1 MKTLARITAVILII
15 FGIIIMLS
23 GLTLGVVGIV
33 RTESRALG
41 ATPVQPGLRVAGA
54 GGMLGGLGGLILVI
68 FIVIQGLMI
77 IATGE
82 GLYLLANISAKIIPP
97 SV

>member
-23 GLTLGVVGIV
+23 GVTMGVIGIV
-33 RTESRALG
+33 RASSHALG
-41 ATPVQPGLRVAGA
+41 AASAQPALRFAGA
-54 GGMLGGLGGLILVI
+54 GMLGGLGGLILVI
-68 FIVIQGLMI
+68 FIVIQGFMI

-82 GLYLLANISAKIIPP
+82 GLYLLANVAEKINLPSA
-97 SV
+97 

>member
-15 FGIIIMLS
+15 FGILVMLG
-23 GLTLGVVGIV
+23 GLTMGVIGIV
-33 RTESRALG
+33 RAGSRALG
-41 ATPVQPGLRVAGA
+41 AAPLQPALRAA
-54 GGMLGGLGGLILVI
+54 GGGLFGGLGGLILVI

-82 GLYLLANISAKIIPP
+82 GLFLLANLSEKMIPP
-97 SV
+97 SA

>member
-15 FGIIIMLS
+15 FGILVMLG
-23 GLTLGVVGIV
+23 GLTMGGIGIV
-33 RTESRALG
+33 RAGSRALS
-41 ATPVQPGLRVAGA
+41 AAPLQPGLRAA
-54 GGMLGGLGGLILVI
+54 GGGLFNGLGGLILVI
-68 FIVIQGLMI
+68 FVFMQGWMI

-82 GLYLLANISAKIIPP
+82 GLYLLANLSEKMIPS

>member
-1 MKTLARITAVILII
+1 MKTLARITAVILIV

-23 GLTLGVVGIV
+23 GVTLGVVGIV
-33 RTESRALG
+33 RAGSRALG
-41 ATPVQPGLRVAGA
+41 ATPIQPGLRVAGA
-54 GGMLGGLGGLILVI
+54 GMLGGLGGLILVI

-82 GLYLLANISAKIIPP
+82 GLYLLANVSEKMIAP

>member
-15 FGIIIMLS
+15 FGILVMLG
-23 GLTLGVVGIV
+23 GLTMGIIGIV
-33 RTESRALG
+33 RAGSRALG
-41 ATPVQPGLRVAGA
+41 TVPLQPAPRAAGA
-54 GGMLGGLGGLILVI
+54 GVFGGLGRLILVI

-77 IATGE
+77 VASGQ
-82 GLYLLANISAKIIPP
+82 GLFLLASLSEKTIPP

>member
-15 FGIIIMLS
+15 FGILVMLG
-23 GLTLGVVGIV
+23 GLTMGVIGIV
-33 RTESRALG
+33 RAGSRALG
-41 ATPVQPGLRVAGA
+41 AAPLQPALRAA
-54 GGMLGGLGGLILVI
+54 GGGLFGGLGGLILVI

-82 GLYLLANISAKIIPP
+82 GLFLLANLSEKIIPP
-97 SV
+97 SA

>member
-15 FGIIIMLS
+15 LGILVMLG

-33 RTESRALG
+33 RAGSRALG
-41 ATPVQPGLRVAGA
+41 AAPLQPALRAASGGLF
-54 GGMLGGLGGLILVI
+54 GGLGGLILVI

-77 IATGE
+77 AATGE
-82 GLYLLANISAKIIPP
+82 GLFLLANLSEKMIPP
-97 SV
+97 SA

>member
-33 RTESRALG
+33 RTGSRALG
-41 ATPVQPGLRVAGA
+41 ATPIQPGLRVAGA
-54 GGMLGGLGGLILVI
+54 GMFTGLGGLILVI

-82 GLYLLANISAKIIPP
+82 GLYLLANISAKIIPA

>member
-15 FGIIIMLS
+15 VGIIIMLS
-23 GLTLGVVGIV
+23 GVTMGVIGLV
-33 RTESRALG
+33 RAGSRTLG
-41 ATPVQPGLRVAGA
+41 ATPLQPGLRVTSVG
-54 GGMLGGLGGLILVI
+54 LFGGLGGLILVI

-77 IATGE
+77 VATGE
-82 GLYLLANISAKIIPP
+82 GLYLLANVSEKMIPP

>member
-15 FGIIIMLS
+15 FGIIVMLS
-23 GLTLGVVGIV
+23 GVTLGVVGIV
-33 RTESRALG
+33 RAGSRALG
-41 ATPVQPGLRVAGA
+41 ATPIQPGLRVAGA
-54 GGMLGGLGGLILVI
+54 GMLGGLGGLILVI

-82 GLYLLANISAKIIPP
+82 GLYLLANVSEKMIAP

>member
-15 FGIIIMLS
+15 IGILVMLGGVAMGVI
-23 GLTLGVVGIV
+23 GLV
-33 RTESRALG
+33 RAESRALG
-41 ATPVQPGLRVAGA
+41 TTPLQPGLHAAGV
-54 GGMLGGLGGLILVI
+54 GLFGGLGGLILVI

-82 GLYLLANISAKIIPP
+82 GLYLLANMSEKMIPP